1 MDAGVY
7 PPIFLFLFLSF
18 HFTDIYWIHMIY
30 AIPSMRKAVVINKD
44 LPSVYKVG
52 DERLTSDGS
61 DT

>member
-1 MDAGVY
+1 
-7 PPIFLFLFLSF
+7 
-18 HFTDIYWIHMIY
+18 MIY